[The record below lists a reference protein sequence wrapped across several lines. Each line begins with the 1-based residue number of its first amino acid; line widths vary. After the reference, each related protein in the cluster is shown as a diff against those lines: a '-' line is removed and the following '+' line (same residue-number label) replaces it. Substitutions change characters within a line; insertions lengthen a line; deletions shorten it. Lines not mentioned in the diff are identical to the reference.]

1 MDGTITAEPVT
12 ESRTTVLKR
21 EMNILSVLST
31 PGTLDDS
38 TITELFYKRDEKAIA
53 HAEQKYKNLCMR
65 IAVNIL
71 TNEEDSEE
79 CVNDTLLGV
88 WNSIPPARPD
98 NLRAYICKIA
108 RNTALKRLRFNNAEK
123 RSLDKAVSLSEIED
137 IIPDERIR
145 PDISNEEIGKL
156 ISAFLEKQKP
166 QSRIVFV
173 KKYWFFESIEDI
185 AKQFSFSESKVK
197 NILYRMR
204 NKLRDYL
211 EKEGV
216 EI

>member
-1 MDGTITAEPVT
+1 MDDTITAVPVT
-12 ESRTTVLKR
+12 ENRTTILKR
-21 EMNILSVLST
+21 EMNVLGI
-31 PGTLDDS
+31 PDDS
-38 TITELFYKRDEKAIA
+38 AITELFYNRDENAIA
-53 HAEQKYKNLCMR
+53 HAERKYKKLCMR

-88 WNSIPPARPD
+88 WNSIPPAKPD
-98 NLRAYICKIA
+98 NLRAFICKIA

-123 RSLDKAVSLSEIED
+123 RSLDKAVSLSEIEE
-137 IIPDERIR
+137 IIPDEKIR
-145 PDISNEEIGKL
+145 PDISNEEIGRL
-156 ISAFLEKQKP
+156 ISRFLEKQKP
-166 QSRIVFV
+166 ELRKVFV
-173 KKYWFFESIEDI
+173 RKYWFFDSIETI
-185 AKQFSFSESKVK
+185 AREYSYSESKVK
-197 NILYRMR
+197 NILFRMR